1 MSDQL
6 FRIVIQGVDAGATA
20 TVDKMVDK
28 LNKAKETTKKWNDER
43 AKLARQDRTDK
54 FRQLSDEEKLL
65 KLRERQVQIEQRLE
79 RATRSGNQVRTAALR
94 LAAAR
99 NRSSMSGLSP
109 SGDGAGSVVGG
120 LTGGAVALGGLVGGP
135 VGAAVGVAVAATGY
149 AMARAAR
156 GAVEFADNISDLADQ
171 TGLTRVQILKIQ
183 RAAGSAG
190 VSSGVPF
197 AALSALA
204 SARGSALAGDENALA
219 SFSKFGIGKTQLSS
233 GTDDLSLAMAVQ
245 KSLGAGGMTSGD
257 RVPLGNLFGRRP
269 ERVLAVLKALQGMSL
284 DDPSGTEANFEKLDG
299 VKAKF
304 DALVNKWK
312 LLMVNT
318 SASLTRAVE
327 EVTPYLM
334 KAFPKAT
341 GAYAYIS
348 GIFPDSSPL
357 PLSPEAQ
364 ARKDARMKRTASNAL
379 IGNASAAASAGINIP
394 QSDSLARIGLYRG
407 GIDPSR
413 ADVLRSQ
420 LETLR
425 SIDRNTVKTVVAIE
439 GAWK

>member
-28 LNKAKETTKKWNDER
+28 LNKAKETTMKWNDER

-99 NRSSMSGLSP
+99 NRSSMSGLSR
-109 SGDGAGSVVGG
+109 SGGGAGEIVGG
-120 LTGGAVALGGLVGGP
+120 LTGGLGSLGGLVGGP
-135 VGAAVGVAVAATGY
+135 LGATAGVAVASIGY
-149 AMARAAR
+149 AMARAA
-156 GAVEFADNISDLADQ
+156 GAAVEFADNISDLADQ

-183 RAAGSAG
+183 RAAGAAG
-190 VSSGVPF
+190 VSSGVPL
-197 AALSALA
+197 ASLSALA
-204 SARGSALAGDENALA
+204 AARGAALSGDENSLA
-219 SFSKFGIGKTQLSS
+219 SFKKFGIGKNQLS
-233 GTDDLSLAMAVQ
+233 GDTDNLSLAMSIQ
-245 KSLGAGGMTSGD
+245 RSLGAGGMTAGD
-257 RVPLGNLFGRRP
+257 RGPLATLLGSRP
-269 ERVLAVLKALQGMSL
+269 ERVLSVLRGLQGMSIS
-284 DDPSGTEANFEKLDG
+284 DPTGTEADFAKLDQ
-299 VKAKF
+299 VKSKF
-304 DALVNKWK
+304 EDLVNRWK
-312 LLMVNT
+312 VLMVNMTSSLT
-318 SASLTRAVE
+318 SAAENVM
-327 EVTPYLM
+327 PYLM
-334 KAFPKAT
+334 KAFPKVT
-341 GAYAYIS
+341 GAYSLWQAS
-348 GIFPDSSPL
+348 NPDSSPL

-364 ARKDARMKRTASNAL
+364 ARKEARMKRTASNAL
-379 IGNASAAASAGINIP
+379 IGSASAAASAGINIP